1 MHRNCTLVIVTL
13 LMSFVL
19 VGSAQAASLP
29 NAGPEGSAA
38 AAIFAGGADTPP
50 VCASPSPQ
58 LKSQVIYDCGKATCG
73 TVTVGERVNLRLA
86 IGAALLTHKPIAD
99 AVRNHPLALREGR
112 RSSAHMARLPA
123 TTEAPEL
130 KLRFL
135 ECETAFAAD
144 FAALDYALA
153 DSLGCSLMPWYQ
165 RLRLHDTS
173 ER

>member
-73 TVTVGERVNLRLA
+73 TVTVEGWSCL
-86 IGAALLTHKPIAD
+86 
-99 AVRNHPLALREGR
+99 NHPCCVDC
-112 RSSAHMARLPA
+112 SNPTSPI
-123 TTEAPEL
+123 
-130 KLRFL
+130 F
-135 ECETAFAAD
+135 
-144 FAALDYALA
+144 
-153 DSLGCSLMPWYQ
+153 GCMYS
-165 RLRLHDTS
+165 TGCK
-173 ER
+173 